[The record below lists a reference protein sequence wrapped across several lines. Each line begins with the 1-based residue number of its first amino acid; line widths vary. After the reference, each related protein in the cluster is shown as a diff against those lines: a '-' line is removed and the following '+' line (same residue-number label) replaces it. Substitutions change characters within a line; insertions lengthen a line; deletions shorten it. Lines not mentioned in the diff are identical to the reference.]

1 MKPPRLFLKI
11 FLWFWTTLVLSA
23 LSVAVTVLVS
33 HPVTRTQWHRHW
45 IAGLIA
51 SALVCYLLARH
62 LTLPVMRLRHAARQL
77 AEGNL
82 HSRALGTNRRD
93 ELGDL
98 VRDFNVMASRIEE
111 LVSRQRQLIYDISH
125 ELRSPLARLNVA
137 LDLAR
142 ERKGDDPSFGQM
154 QHDFERLNDMITRL
168 LTIAQL
174 DGAVK
179 PIEMSVVDLSEL
191 VAQIV
196 HDAGFEARHRGV
208 TVNLS
213 VEPVCPVIGNAE
225 LLSSAIEN
233 VVRNAIHYTDLGTI
247 VEVALKSE
255 HLTRRVSLS
264 VRDCGPGV
272 PDSELTRIFLPF
284 YRTAEARDRKSGGA
298 GLGLAIVDRV
308 IRSHGGSAGAINL
321 VPHGLEVR
329 ISLPTLPPESADQK
343 QLYRDDRYL
352 IEPLDKPRGRDS
364 EK

>member
-23 LSVAVTVLVS
+23 LSVAVTFLFS
-33 HPVTRTQWHRHW
+33 HPVTRAQWHRHW

-51 SALVCYLLARH
+51 SALVCYLLARY
-62 LTLPVMRLRHAARQL
+62 LTLPVVRLRRAAREL

-142 ERKGDDPSFGQM
+142 ERKGADPSFDQM
-154 QHDFERLNDMITRL
+154 EHDLERLNDMITRL

-174 DGAVK
+174 DGAAK
-179 PIEMSVVDLSEL
+179 PLAMSVVDLSEL
-191 VAQIV
+191 IAQVV
-196 HDAGFEARHRGV
+196 HDAGFEARHRDV
-208 TVNLS
+208 TVTLS
-213 VEPVCPVIGNAE
+213 ADPECSVVGNTE

-233 VVRNAIHYTDLGTI
+233 VVRNAIHYTDVGTT

-255 HLTRRVSLS
+255 QVTRRVTLS

-272 PDSELTRIFLPF
+272 PDTELSRIFLPF

-308 IRSHGGSAGAINL
+308 ISSHGGSTGATNRL
-321 VPHGLEVR
+321 PQGLEVR
-329 ISLPTLPPESADQK
+329 ISLPSAPP
-343 QLYRDDRYL
+343 
-352 IEPLDKPRGRDS
+352 DS
-364 EK
+364 